1 MLLFA
6 FSNLLISSSLQRE
19 SNLTACVTRWWAG
32 RDNAGLPETTSRHAN
47 CLKTRRVP
55 PVGCTLCWAFFAAAA
70 ATGAN
75 NQFCNHT
82 QTILLIASI
91 FPLSTTTFFITMQ
104 QPGYLIHDMG
114 RK

>member
-1 MLLFA
+1 MMVDCPTA
-6 FSNLLISSSLQRE
+6 AVTGGWRE
-19 SNLTACVTRWWAG
+19 KAQKRKPAKATK
-32 RDNAGLPETTSRHAN
+32 NAS
-47 CLKTRRVP
+47 KTRKFPAVR
-55 PVGCTLCWAFFAAAA
+55 CTLCWAFFAAAT

-104 QPGYLIHDMG
+104 QQGYLIHDMG

>member
-1 MLLFA
+1 
-6 FSNLLISSSLQRE
+6 
-19 SNLTACVTRWWAG
+19 LTHSG
-32 RDNAGLPETTSRHAN
+32 
-47 CLKTRRVP
+47 
-55 PVGCTLCWAFFAAAA
+55 WAFFAAAT

-82 QTILLIASI
+82 QTMLLIASI

-104 QPGYLIHDMG
+104 QQGYLIHDMG